1 MSKAGGNRVLVVGG
15 TRGTGCL
22 IARLL
27 HERGYDVR
35 VLARDPARASAE
47 LGSAFEVVAGDLT
60 KADTLP
66 PVLRDVDHIIFTA
79 GAPSGRYASENLVKT
94 TDYDGVIDTL
104 AAARSAGFRGR
115 FVYLNSIGIK
125 THSLAGFLINLLKR
139 NTLVWRRRVEDKIRS
154 SGLDNTIIRVGFLLD
169 RPGGERAVNVSQGTL
184 PLAFRNRIAAQMLPK
199 RSLKRCSILA
209 RHARH
214 SKSCGAKVCGG
225 EAGAPFSRTSTWS
238 DRSSA
243 SDRIMASVAGDLPGV
258 SRAIWTA
265 PREAERTRRACGIR
279 TP

>member
-1 MSKAGGNRVLVVGG
+1 MSNAGGNRVLVVGG
-15 TRGTGCL
+15 TRGAGCL

-27 HERGYDVR
+27 HERGYDFR

-66 PVLRDVDHIIFTA
+66 PVLRDADHIIFTA
-79 GAPSGRYASENLVKT
+79 GAPSGRYASKNLVKT

-139 NTLVWRRRVEDKIRS
+139 NTLVWRRRVEEKIRS
-154 SGLDNTIIRVGFLLD
+154 SGLDYTIIRVGFLLD

-184 PLAFRNRIAAQMLPK
+184 PLAFRNRIARADV
-199 RSLKRCSILA
+199 A
-209 RHARH
+209 
-214 SKSCGAKVCGG
+214 
-225 EAGAPFSRTSTWS
+225 EAFVEAMQHPR
-238 DRSSA
+238 A
-243 SDRIMASVAGDLPGV
+243 
-258 SRAIWTA
+258 SRATFEIVWGKGL
-265 PREAERTRRACGIR
+265 RRGSWSALLENLK
-279 TP
+279 PD

>member
-1 MSKAGGNRVLVVGG
+1 MSKAGGHRVLVVGG
-15 TRGTGCL
+15 TRGAGCL

-60 KADTLP
+60 KAETLP

-154 SGLDNTIIRVGFLLD
+154 SGLDYTIIRVGFLLD

-184 PLAFRNRIAAQMLPK
+184 PLAFRNRIARADV
-199 RSLKRCSILA
+199 A
-209 RHARH
+209 
-214 SKSCGAKVCGG
+214 
-225 EAGAPFSRTSTWS
+225 EAFVEAMQHPR
-238 DRSSA
+238 A
-243 SDRIMASVAGDLPGV
+243 
-258 SRAIWTA
+258 SRATFEIVWGKGVRQESWSA
-265 PREAERTRRACGIR
+265 LLENLKPD
-279 TP
+279 